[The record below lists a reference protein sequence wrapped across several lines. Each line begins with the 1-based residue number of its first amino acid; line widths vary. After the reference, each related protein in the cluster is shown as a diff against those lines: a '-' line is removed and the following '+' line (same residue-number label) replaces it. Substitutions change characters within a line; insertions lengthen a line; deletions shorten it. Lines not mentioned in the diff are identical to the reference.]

1 MGRKEKLIHKLKSN
15 PKDFSFDE
23 LETLLRYFSY
33 SKSNKGK
40 TSGSRVLFVSEN
52 HRAILIHKPHPD
64 NLLKA
69 YQVKQIVELL
79 TKEGLI

>member
-1 MGRKEKLIHKLKSN
+1 MGRKEKLISKLKTN
-15 PKDFSFDE
+15 PKDFYFEE
-23 LETLLRYFSY
+23 LESLLRYCSY
-33 SKSNKGK
+33 RRSDKGK
-40 TSGSRVLFVSEN
+40 TSGSRVLFVSEK